1 MQAASVTTT
10 STWCDQQL
18 PSASRAT
25 ATSCCEVASRMRV
38 DTLRC
43 PARGPKWKRTTSLLR
58 VALVEQRDRRHFGG
72 VARLA
77 RRR

>member
-10 STWCDQQL
+10 STRCAQQL

-38 DTLRC
+38 DTLRAAG
-43 PARGPKWKRTTSLLR
+43 ARAEVTARHVALR
-58 VALVEQRDRRHFGG
+58 IALVEQRERRHLGG
-72 VARLA
+72 RARPA
-77 RRR
+77 R